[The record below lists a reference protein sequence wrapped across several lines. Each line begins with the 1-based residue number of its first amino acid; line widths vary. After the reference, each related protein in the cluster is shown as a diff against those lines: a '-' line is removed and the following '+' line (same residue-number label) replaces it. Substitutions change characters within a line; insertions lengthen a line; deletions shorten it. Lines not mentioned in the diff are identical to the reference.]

1 MACKNFSNIRI
12 IIDCYEGYQRPT
24 GLLNSSITYSQYKS
38 CNMWKILV
46 RCMPTSLVNF
56 VSEPWGE
63 RISDE
68 EITEWSGLLD
78 LLGPGDMIMADKGMI
93 RIQEMV
99 VTLLNVQPWLE
110 SKHKQI
116 LVSAARIC

>member
-1 MACKNFSNIRI
+1 MS
-12 IIDCYEGYQRPT
+12 
-24 GLLNSSITYSQYKS
+24 
-38 CNMWKILV
+38 
-46 RCMPTSLVNF
+46 F

-93 RIQEMV
+93 HIQEMV
-99 VTLLNVQPWLE
+99 VILLNVQE
-110 SKHKQI
+110 SKHKQMP
-116 LVSAARIC
+116 VSAVRIC